1 MRLDV
6 SAFAWAAK
14 FDRPNLQLA
23 PLVKEKGFSGF
34 EIAMFDPADLAVKEI
49 SRAFESSELECTVC
63 AILPLTRT
71 GTMPWNG

>member
-6 SAFAWAAK
+6 SAFACAAK
-14 FDRPNLQLA
+14 FYRSHLQLV
-23 PLVKEKGFSGF
+23 PQVKEKGFSGF

-49 SRAFESSELECTVC
+49 RRAFESSELECNVC